1 MKTTIIGLLA
11 ATAAAIQGIV
21 QQGHDVTDWK
31 TWILPV
37 TLAVLGY
44 LTADASTVKAGQIT
58 SAENRD
64 AINKNSAKIA
74 NPQLPKIDPP

>member
-1 MKTTIIGLLA
+1 MKTTIIGLLCA
-11 ATAAAIQGIV
+11 AAAAIQGIV

-44 LTADASTVKAGQIT
+44 LAKDAS
-58 SAENRD
+58 
-64 AINKNSAKIA
+64 
-74 NPQLPKIDPP
+74 PPKP